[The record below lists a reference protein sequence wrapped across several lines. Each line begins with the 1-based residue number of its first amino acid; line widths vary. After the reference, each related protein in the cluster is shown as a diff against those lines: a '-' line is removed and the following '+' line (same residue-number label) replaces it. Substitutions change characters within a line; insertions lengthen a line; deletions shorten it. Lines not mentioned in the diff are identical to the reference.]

1 MQQGQTLEF
10 RYQIA
15 LIAAGAAASDPAE
28 HGRRR
33 ACVVRAARRLA
44 SPR

>member
-15 LIAAGAAASDPAE
+15 LIAADASDPAE
-28 HGRRR
+28 HARRR